1 MIITARLAFYVCREK
16 CGTCISGNE
25 ILGHLLVVVSS
36 GMGASRTALS
46 TPVTVASGHC
56 WSSGIIGAR
65 TATSM
70 KKKVKEATSRPTPFP
85 PNTYPTVL
93 YISPYISPH
102 IPPSPQVTL
111 NDHSLTPDQKAH
123 NLVCFQKGPTGKEMV
138 MNVTNTPFRMPYS
151 FHTFNPL
158 HEVHHSSGVP
168 SKMSVFLGAR
178 HSSYPGFQCAEI
190 NATVACGPDTHPF
203 LTTAHC
209 GQILTSS
216 VSTHHPI
223 QRGFLFTTH
232 RPYVR
237 DIRPASCGFGGLRIF
252 APPHRPPPPPFP
264 SSIPGRVAY
273 RRLKANDWVSCCK
286 P

>member
-85 PNTYPTVL
+85 PNTYPTAL

-102 IPPSPQVTL
+102 TPPLPPSYL
-111 NDHSLTPDQKAH
+111 
-123 NLVCFQKGPTGKEMV
+123 E
-138 MNVTNTPFRMPYS
+138 
-151 FHTFNPL
+151 
-158 HEVHHSSGVP
+158 
-168 SKMSVFLGAR
+168 
-178 HSSYPGFQCAEI
+178 
-190 NATVACGPDTHPF
+190 
-203 LTTAHC
+203 
-209 GQILTSS
+209 
-216 VSTHHPI
+216 
-223 QRGFLFTTH
+223 
-232 RPYVR
+232 
-237 DIRPASCGFGGLRIF
+237 
-252 APPHRPPPPPFP
+252 
-264 SSIPGRVAY
+264 
-273 RRLKANDWVSCCK
+273 
-286 P
+286 